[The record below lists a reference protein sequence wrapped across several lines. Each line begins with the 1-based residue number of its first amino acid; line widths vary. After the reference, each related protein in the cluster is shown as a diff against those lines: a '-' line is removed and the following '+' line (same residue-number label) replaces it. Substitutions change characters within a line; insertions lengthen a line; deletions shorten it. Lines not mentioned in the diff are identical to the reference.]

1 MKRRLG
7 SLFLVAALLVGLIGA
22 VPAFSASALTTSFSF
37 NFKNNDNAYEN
48 HAGFRTIAF
57 PACGFVALKNIPSSV
72 VPRNEAANVTVE
84 VEYLWEN
91 ATANGWI
98 NCRANDVEG
107 LDSTS
112 INERLGGGAVTT
124 DKWNTWKIDYTGI
137 YFGSRSD
144 NTDLFFTFGGT
155 RDRLY
160 IRRIK
165 VYLTGHPENVS
176 LFEAEAATSSENEV
190 RYPYQDT
197 SLSFEERAADLVSR
211 MTTEEKLSQF
221 GSNNVA
227 ISRLGIRHYN
237 YWRECLHGVARMHE
251 DTSIKSNTATSF
263 PYSISMG
270 ASWNPELIKAIGS
283 ATSDEARGFDNEY
296 KVGLNYFSPT
306 INLYRDPRWGR
317 SNESYSEDAWLTSLI
332 GEGFVNGLQG
342 DDEVYKKVNATIKHY
357 ALNNSEYNREKGD
370 SVADNR
376 TVLEQY
382 TRAFKYICLNTDI
395 SSVMSSYNRV
405 NGVPASANR
414 YLLTDLLRERWGFG
428 GFVVSDCG
436 AVADIYLTNRH
447 HWKPTADNMKD
458 AAISYE
464 ELADYVT
471 KQGYVTEQGAV
482 ALALMAGLDLNCG
495 SAFGGY
501 LGRALEDGLV
511 TMGDV
516 DLALTR
522 IFTSRFATGEFD
534 PAEDVPYA
542 SDEYSLKNQQESAAH
557 RQLAED
563 AADEGIVLLKND
575 NALPL
580 NAEKLKNIVLVGEN
594 VNKVILGGYSGKSS
608 DEYASTPAQ
617 GVTNLLKEKNPN
629 ANITVI
635 DTKSDVGNFQYFANI
650 GSVKITYTDGTSVT
664 LQPKDSIETMDCE
677 VETPTNFGYVH
688 SGGYAKFPA
697 MRTKDIASIEIK
709 TSGATMND
717 NGTPTRCS
725 HGQVEVH
732 LNEPDGIMLASIE
745 STPTSGWGDYK
756 AHTTTDI
763 GSNGGYD
770 NAPLY
775 IVFNAGMSYEMTD
788 ADKKAIENA
797 DVVIASV
804 ATVEG
809 DSSEGHDRQ
818 SLELPRSQTAFLKEM
833 TKMNANTIA
842 YLQTISMVN
851 VESFKNDVTAI
862 LWTSYNGQAQGNALA
877 RILFGD
883 KNPSAKL
890 PFTWYAH
897 QSQLPDIADYTIRG
911 NGDDCYGRTYQYFSG
926 DVSYEFGYGLSYT
939 NFEVSDMKLDKAGV
953 TPDDTLNVTVNV
965 RNTGTRDGAE
975 VVQVY
980 AVSPGADGINRPF
993 KELKGFAKVS
1003 LEAGETKQV
1012 TIPLSIAN
1020 WYFCD
1025 EETGAQQYD
1034 AGNWT
1039 VQVGVSSKDIRAE
1052 QKVALYGKLTTALQ
1066 NVFLN
1071 PTAVVLQDDA
1081 TNGDTTLTARLTASL
1096 NDDTMLDLTADDVQ
1110 VKYESSRP
1118 AVATVSADGVVTAV
1132 SGGVTT
1138 ITASV
1143 TYKDKTLT
1151 ASYPV
1156 VVQGT
1161 AKLEQA
1167 TFTSGRYSVSGRLPI
1182 GGALRPTELAAT
1194 DKDPFFYERFQK
1206 QLTKD
1211 GVCPDFFAFGFD
1223 IVWNYEN
1230 QTTEE
1235 SYQMTVKLPEGTG
1248 IVRVHA
1254 LDRNTLAFTEP
1265 TFTVKDGVLSFAA
1278 NPSCFYALETTGTII
1293 EPEKP
1298 VVKKDELKAA
1308 LDAALT
1314 NLSAYT
1320 PESAAAYEKALADAR
1335 TVYADAKATQAT
1347 VDAALKALTDAK
1359 AALTVKGGTVYGDV
1373 NRDGAVDTADAVLV
1387 LQRAAGLIGDDDL
1400 DMTAADVNGDK
1411 AIDTADAVLILQRA
1425 AKLIERFPAEN

>member
-1 MKRRLG
+1 MKRRIG
-7 SLFLVAALLVGLIGA
+7 SLLLAAAMLVGLIGA
-22 VPAFSASALTTSFSF
+22 VPTFSVVALTTGFSF
-37 NFKNNDNAYEN
+37 NFQNNDSAYEN
-48 HAGFRTIAF
+48 HAGYRTIAF
-57 PACGFVALKNIPSSV
+57 PACGWMALNNISSSV
-72 VPRNEAANVTVE
+72 VPRHEAVNVTVE
-84 VEYLWEN
+84 VEYFWEN
-91 ATANGWI
+91 ATASGWV
-98 NCRANDVEG
+98 NCRANDEQG

-112 INERLGGGAVTT
+112 VNERLGGSEATA
-124 DKWNTWKIDYTGI
+124 DKWSVWKIEYSGI
-137 YFGSRSD
+137 YFGSRED
-144 NTDLFFTFGGT
+144 NTDLFFSFGGT
-155 RDRLY
+155 NNALY
-160 IRRIK
+160 IRCIK
-165 VYLTGHPENVS
+165 VYVTGHPENVV
-176 LFEAEAATSSENEV
+176 LFEAMPVTSADDEV
-190 RYPYQDT
+190 HYPYQDT

-227 ISRLGIRHYN
+227 IGRLGVRHYN

-270 ASWNPELIKAIGS
+270 ASWNPELIRAIGS

-296 KVGLNYFSPT
+296 QVGLNYFSPT

-405 NGVPASANR
+405 NGVPSSANR

-436 AVADIYLTNRH
+436 AVADIYQLDRH

-458 AAISYE
+458 AAVSYD
-464 ELADYVT
+464 ELSPFVT

-482 ALALMAGLDLNCG
+482 ALSLMAGLDLNCG
-495 SAFGGY
+495 FAFEGY
-501 LGRALEDGLV
+501 LGQALEDGLV
-511 TMGDV
+511 TIGDI
-516 DLALTR
+516 DKALTR

-534 PAEDVPYA
+534 PVENVPYA
-542 SDEYSLKNQQESAAH
+542 SEEYSLENQQESEAH
-557 RQLAED
+557 RRLAED
-563 AADEGIVLLKND
+563 AADEGIVLLKN
-575 NALPL
+575 NGVLPL
-580 NAEKLKNIVLVGEN
+580 DASKTKNIVLVGEN
-594 VNKVILGGYSGKSS
+594 VNEVILGDYSGKSS

-617 GVTNLLKEKNPN
+617 GVTNLLKAQNPD
-629 ANITVI
+629 ANVTVI
-635 DTKSDVGNFQYFANI
+635 DTKSAAGNFQYFGNI
-650 GSVKITYTDGTSVT
+650 GAVKVTYTDGSSVT
-664 LQPKDSIETMDCE
+664 LQPKDCIETIDCE
-677 VETPTNFGYVH
+677 VESPTNFGYVH

-697 MRTKDIASIEIK
+697 MRTKDIASIEVK
-709 TSGATMND
+709 TSGSTIND
-717 NGTPTRCS
+717 DGTPTRCS

-732 LNEPDGIMLASIE
+732 LNAPDGILLTSIE
-745 STPTSGWGDYK
+745 STPTSGWGDYQ
-756 AHTTTDI
+756 AHTSTAI

-775 IVFNAGMSYEMTD
+775 IVFNAGMTYEMTD
-788 ADKKAIENA
+788 ADKEAIKNA
-797 DVVIASV
+797 DAVIACV
-804 ATVEG
+804 GTVSG
-809 DSSEGHDRQ
+809 DSGEGHDRQ
-818 SLELPRSQTAFLKEM
+818 SLELPRSQAGFVKEM

-842 YLQTISMVN
+842 YLQTISLVN
-851 VESFKNDVTAI
+851 VESFKDDVTAM

-890 PFTWYAH
+890 PFTWYTR
-897 QSQLPDIADYTIRG
+897 QSQLPDIADYTIRS
-911 NGDDCYGRTYQYFSG
+911 NGSDCYGRTYQYFTG

-939 NFEVSDMKLDKAGV
+939 SFEVSDVKLDKTAV
-953 TPDDTLNVTVNV
+953 TPNDTLNVTLNV
-965 RNTGTRDGAE
+965 KNTGSRDGAE

-980 AVSPGADGINRPF
+980 AVAPGADGINRPF
-993 KELKGFAKVS
+993 KELKGFQKVS
-1003 LEAGETKQV
+1003 LAAGETKQI
-1012 TIPLSIAN
+1012 TISMAVSD

-1052 QKVALYGKLTTALQ
+1052 QTVALSGSLTTALQ
-1066 NVFLN
+1066 SVFLN

-1081 TNGDTTLTARLTASL
+1081 TRGDTTLTARLTASL
-1096 NDDTMLDLTADDVQ
+1096 TDDTMLDLAADGVQ
-1110 VKYESSRP
+1110 VKYESNRP
-1118 AVATVSADGVVTAV
+1118 EVATVSADGVVTAV

-1143 TYKDKTLT
+1143 TYKGKTIT

-1161 AKLEQA
+1161 AKLAQGSL
-1167 TFTSGRYSVSGRLPI
+1167 TSGRYTVSGLLPV
-1182 GGALRPTELAAT
+1182 GGRLRPVELAAD
-1194 DKDPFFYERFQK
+1194 DKDPFFYNQFSK

-1211 GVCPDFFAFGFD
+1211 GVCPAFFAFGFD

-1235 SYQMTVKLPEGTG
+1235 PYQMAVTLPEGTEV
-1248 IVRVHA
+1248 VRVHA
-1254 LDRNTLAFTEP
+1254 LDRDTLTLTDV
-1265 TFTVKDGVLSFAA
+1265 TFTVQDGVLTFAA
-1278 NPSCFYALETTGTII
+1278 NPSSFYALETTGKPI

-1298 VVKKDELKAA
+1298 IVKKDALKSA
-1308 LDAALT
+1308 LDAALAD
-1314 NLSAYT
+1314 LSAYT
-1320 PESAAAYEKALADAR
+1320 AESAAAYEKALADAR
-1335 TVYADAKATQAT
+1335 TVYADEKATQAA
-1347 VDAALKALTDAK
+1347 VDAAVKALADAK
-1359 AALTVKGGTVYGDV
+1359 AALVVKSATIYGDV
-1373 NRDGAVDTADAVLV
+1373 NHDGAVDTADAVLV
-1387 LQRAAGLIGDDDL
+1387 LQRAAKLIGDGDL
-1400 DMTAADVNGDK
+1400 DGIAADVNGDK

-1425 AKLIERFPAEN
+1425 AKLIERFPAEA